1 MVVHRRKKIRKMRG
15 RRTYGYGSH
24 KKHRGGG
31 SRGGRGK
38 AGLKKH
44 KKSWM
49 IKYEPDHFGK
59 SDFKVPIMAKKEIKA
74 INLKDIDILAKKL
87 NKKEIDVSEFGYQ
100 KVLSEGKLTQ
110 PLTIKAK
117 MFSKKVKEK
126 VEKAGGKVIEHV

>member
-1 MVVHRRKKIRKMRG
+1 MVVRRRKKVRKMRG

-49 IKYEPDHFGK
+49 LKYEPDHFGK
-59 SDFKVPIMAKKEIKA
+59 FGFKVPIRAKKEIRA
-74 INLKDIDILAKKL
+74 INLKEIDVLAKKL
-87 NKKEIDVSEFGYQ
+87 NKKEIDISEFGYQ
-100 KVLSEGKLTQ
+100 KVLSTGKLTQ
-110 PLTIKAK
+110 GLTIKAK
-117 MFSKKVKEK
+117 LFSNKAKEK
-126 VEKAGGKVIEHV
+126 IEKSGGKVIEHV